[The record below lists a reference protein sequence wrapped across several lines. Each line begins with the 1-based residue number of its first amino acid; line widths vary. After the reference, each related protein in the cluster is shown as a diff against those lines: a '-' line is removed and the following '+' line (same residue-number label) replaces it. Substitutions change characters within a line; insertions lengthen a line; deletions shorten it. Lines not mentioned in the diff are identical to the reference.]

1 MTVCCCLFAGLVVMG
16 QAEDADLAARTVLYT
31 DGAAQGYAVAPWSM
45 QCEEPVADA
54 PVGKYL
60 WLNGD
65 CKAQPWSG
73 VRVVAD
79 GKDAGFIVTEDWLA
93 KGFIRFDMT
102 GGYDRYGNP
111 GPAEIQLRPET
122 EGLRYQLLRSSQ
134 IARGRGLDEDPESW
148 QTVLV
153 PLRYW
158 TELRAGAR
166 ITGLCL
172 QSRGQINRP
181 VGYDNLEFV
190 CFREIPAWLAEL
202 GNEEVAQPDVTWPA
216 YAKLPESLRATPRVV
231 DGEFVGADGRRT
243 FLIAPYCREDRRLDV
258 WGTTDEERGKTI
270 PDHGLFVPEKHGW
283 IYDNLFTAESIRR
296 LGFNVYSATMPP
308 QPFWEALGYTG
319 KRREQDP
326 ARLTASFQRIAT
338 PYYVDTVCWPYTL
351 GAPGTDLKSTPLGKA
366 ALTEGRNHWVPYRI
380 TGEGREQWLR
390 MWRLYAERYRDMKVP
405 VVGFELMNEPAY
417 LGRSQDHVAGF
428 ATWLEQ
434 RHGSLAALN
443 AAWQTEFASWEEAAD
458 VSADEKVRDVAGR
471 FFDYDDYL
479 SALFND
485 LVRVGAEEVRSIL
498 PGVPVGVQTM
508 GGYAGSPR
516 EAVFK
521 HRFVQYE
528 TLVITPTG
536 GGRWTSGGAATRQL
550 ADRLASP
557 IAPAPLENDLLLAM
571 ADGKMIFDNE
581 TYLRGQTRREVRNR
595 LWEHVICGL
604 DGLTVFSWSR
614 RGWAWWKDRA
624 KVQTEADK
632 YPYSNLNPIARRTD
646 GLRGILEFS
655 QEVLPLAPEIL
666 PKGWGPEPTVGLLY
680 SWPQARRKVLDAT
693 TPGKTAAYYAAKVR
707 SLQHASRALRP
718 GLGSGWSGW
727 AARAGSWRGP
737 LHGARTGSRTPRVR
751 GEGGRAGLRRGRPR
765 VGHLRSAAARDAG
778 GGYPW
783 RAGRGPRD
791 MRGGAVALRRSTGP
805 AGRRCEGRSQG
816 LERSPRA
823 PSPLGGER
831 HGLRADCR
839 CGGVPLGGA
848 VGCRLLGSR
857 PDRQLV
863 PQRPYRGA
871 GADGRSGECACL
883 ATVLSGSARPPAAEP
898 RWVRQ
903 DARCASSWRR
913 RRLAGEGSA
922 VRNGSGAD
930 CWRHPPRSRRRRPGR
945 ADLDKAVGTG
955 GRLAGTGYIAPL
967 PFPSLNPGVCIPCAM
982 RPNEPRPPTSCGVCT
997 ARG

>member
-1 MTVCCCLFAGLVVMG
+1 
-16 QAEDADLAARTVLYT
+16 
-31 DGAAQGYAVAPWSM
+31 
-45 QCEEPVADA
+45 
-54 PVGKYL
+54 
-60 WLNGD
+60 
-65 CKAQPWSG
+65 
-73 VRVVAD
+73 
-79 GKDAGFIVTEDWLA
+79 
-93 KGFIRFDMT
+93 
-102 GGYDRYGNP
+102 
-111 GPAEIQLRPET
+111 
-122 EGLRYQLLRSSQ
+122 
-134 IARGRGLDEDPESW
+134 
-148 QTVLV
+148 
-153 PLRYW
+153 
-158 TELRAGAR
+158 
-166 ITGLCL
+166 
-172 QSRGQINRP
+172 
-181 VGYDNLEFV
+181 
-190 CFREIPAWLAEL
+190 
-202 GNEEVAQPDVTWPA
+202 
-216 YAKLPESLRATPRVV
+216 
-231 DGEFVGADGRRT
+231 
-243 FLIAPYCREDRRLDV
+243 V

-693 TPGKTAAYYAAKVR
+693 TPGKTAAYYAAMKYDHCNMRLVP
-707 SLQHASRALRP
+707 SDRALAVD
-718 GLGSGWSGW
+718 GL
-727 AARAGSWRGP
+727 
-737 LHGARTGSRTPRVR
+737 
-751 GEGGRAGLRRGRPR
+751 AGLRVLVLGGVRYMEPELVPVLREFVEKGGVLVYGEAVPEWDIYGRPLPEMPG
-765 VGHLRSAAARDAG
+765 VGTLGEPDAAPATC
-778 GGYPW
+778 
-783 RAGRGPRD
+783 
-791 MRGGAVALRRSTGP
+791 GAVPLRCGVRRVQPDADAKVVLRDSNGRPVLLRRSVGNGMVYAQTADVVGY
-805 AGRRCEGRSQG
+805 
-816 LERSPRA
+816 
-823 PSPLGGER
+823 PLAE
-831 HGLRADCR
+831 
-839 CGGVPLGGA
+839 
-848 VGCRLLGSR
+848 LLGAAFSDLDPTANWFRSVRIAERGQTGEAANVLVSR
-857 PDRQLV
+857 RSYPDRHVLLLQNRDGYAKTLDV
-863 PQRPYRGA
+863 RLPGV
-871 GADGRSGECACL
+871 GADWQAREA
-883 ATVLSGSARPPAAEP
+883 LSGTVPAQTAGGI
-898 RWVRQ
+898 
-903 DARCASSWRR
+903 
-913 RRLAGEGSA
+913 RLEVAAGDPA
-922 VRNGSGAD
+922 VLIWTKR
-930 CWRHPPRSRRRRPGR
+930 
-945 ADLDKAVGTG
+945 
-955 GRLAGTGYIAPL
+955 
-967 PFPSLNPGVCIPCAM
+967 
-982 RPNEPRPPTSCGVCT
+982 
-997 ARG
+997 